1 MGSLLPSYL
10 FQRNQIWYFRQRVP
24 VELITVFGRKEFKTS
39 LKTRDVTVAK
49 RRAISIASRLWSQ
62 FDLFQSEM
70 MKKDNDAFAELITLK
85 DVKLGDSHFG
95 EVVIDH
101 DDDAEK
107 EQATLN
113 AFLDVIH
120 KTNQEGSLSKSTVQS
135 QTSVSINTA
144 IGEYIANKRDEV
156 DNDSLADEK
165 TINATEG
172 KLKRLVEVFG
182 NVSVDSLMRKDAEHF
197 RNVLLKLPKNMNK
210 VREYRDL
217 TLTEVLALS
226 PTDTLSTSTVKS
238 YTEVVSTFYKW
249 CRHNQYT
256 QFNPFESLRVKKPK
270 SAKKEIEER
279 DPWEPSQLSAMFA
292 TPIFTNHDF
301 KHSFY
306 YWLPLI
312 GLHTG
317 ARMNEICQL
326 YHDDIVTIDNRLFFR
341 FCEDRDDQKL
351 KTRSSRRVIP
361 VHKALLELNFEG
373 YLEAGKIAG
382 DERVFQSLTH
392 SRDGY
397 SKNASSWFSRFR
409 EAHNL
414 KIDGKKQDFHSFR
427 HNVSDFFKQQDVP
440 DTQAAAILGHADQT
454 ITYGRYGKDLQAEK
468 LIKLIDILDFST
480 ETANIMVW
488 PDK

>member
-120 KTNQEGSLSKSTVQS
+120 KTNQEGSPLQPTVQS

-156 DNDSLADEK
+156 DNESLADEK

-182 NVSVDSLMRKDAEHF
+182 DVSVDSLMRKDAEHF

-279 DPWEPSQLSAMFA
+279 DPWEPSQLSAMFG

-373 YLEAGKIAG
+373 YLEASKIAG
-382 DERVFQSLTH
+382 DERAFQSLTH

-409 EAHNL
+409 KAHNL

-454 ITYGRYGKDLQAEK
+454 ITYGRYGKDLQASK
-468 LIKLIDILDFST
+468 LVNLIDKLEFSDHLRQVKPWD
-480 ETANIMVW
+480 I
-488 PDK
+488 

>member
-1 MGSLLPSYL
+1 MGLSLPSYL

-24 VELITVFGRKEFKTS
+24 VELITLFGRKEFKTS
-39 LKTRDVTVAK
+39 LKTRDVAVAK
-49 RRAISIASRLWSQ
+49 RRAITIASRLWSQ
-62 FDLFQSEM
+62 FDLIQSELM
-70 MKKDNDAFAELITLK
+70 IEKKFEFAELITLK
-85 DVKLGDSHFG
+85 DVKVGNSHFG

-101 DDDAEK
+101 DDDADK

-113 AFLDVIH
+113 AFLDIIQ
-120 KTNQEGSLSKSTVQS
+120 KSKLEAPVALPTAQS
-135 QTSVSINTA
+135 QSSTSLATA
-144 IGEYIANKRDEV
+144 IKEYIANKRDEV
-156 DNDSLADEK
+156 DNESLADEK
-165 TINATEG
+165 TIAATEG
-172 KLKRLVEVFG
+172 KLKRLLEFFG
-182 NVSVDSLMRKDAEHF
+182 DVQVDSLMRKDAERF

-217 TLTEVLALS
+217 TLNEVIALS
-226 PTDTLSTSTVKS
+226 PTNTLSTSTVKS
-238 YTEVVSTFYKW
+238 YIEVVSTFYKW
-249 CRHNQYT
+249 CRHNGYT
-256 QFNPFESLRVKKPK
+256 RINPFESLRVKKLK
-270 SAKKEIEER
+270 NAKKEIEER
-279 DPWEPSQLSAMFA
+279 DPWEFSQLNEMFA

-301 KHSFY
+301 KHSYY

-326 YHDDIVTIDNRLFFR
+326 YHDDIVTIENRLFFHFR
-341 FCEDRDDQKL
+341 EDRYDQKL
-351 KTRSSRRVIP
+351 KTRSSRRLIP
-361 VHKALLELNFEG
+361 VHNALLELNFED
-373 YLEAGKIAG
+373 YLEASKKAG

-397 SKNASSWFSRFR
+397 SKNASNWFSRFR

-454 ITYGRYGKDLQAEK
+454 ITYGRYGKDLQASK
-468 LIKLIDILDFST
+468 LVSLINKVDFS
-480 ETANIMVW
+480 NYLRQIKPWSV
-488 PDK
+488 